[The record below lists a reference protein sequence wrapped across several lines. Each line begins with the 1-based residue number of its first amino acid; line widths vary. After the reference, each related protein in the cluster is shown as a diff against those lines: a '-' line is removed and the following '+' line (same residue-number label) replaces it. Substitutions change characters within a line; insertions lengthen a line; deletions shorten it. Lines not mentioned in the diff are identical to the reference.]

1 MVRLARSVMMG
12 ARFLRLHFIPFKSG
26 LGSSAWLLHGLAR
39 SLKPEVCVEI
49 GSARGMSACF
59 VGMALALNGK
69 GKLYAIDPHSPTEW
83 NDLGSV
89 NSYEIMVKNVRS
101 LALSRYVEIVRKTS
115 VEAVQSWNRKIDLLF
130 IDGDHSYEGIK
141 LDWELFSPYVAPFG
155 AVVFHDTAWDI
166 DPSRWKGIRRE
177 DMGVPRFVD
186 TLRQAGYP
194 VITINNDF
202 GVSVVQPH
210 VGGYPL
216 QLEGAGTDAQT

>member
-1 MVRLARSVMMG
+1 M
-12 ARFLRLHFIPFKSG
+12 
-26 LGSSAWLLHGLAR
+26 
-39 SLKPEVCVEI
+39 
-49 GSARGMSACF
+49 
-59 VGMALALNGK
+59 
-69 GKLYAIDPHSPTEW
+69 
-83 NDLGSV
+83 

-115 VEAVQSWNRKIDLLF
+115 VEAVQGWNRKIDLLF

-166 DPSRWKGIRRE
+166 DPSRWRAYAVKTWACRGSSTRL
-177 DMGVPRFVD
+177 G
-186 TLRQAGYP
+186 QAGYP

-202 GVSVVQPH
+202 GVSVVQLH

-216 QLEGAGTDAQT
+216 RLEGAGNGPAKT